1 MENRVPRGKRAQ
13 DFYALA
19 AKAIVK
25 DARAQRQVSY
35 KNLARLLEANGTHID
50 PQVLI
55 NRVNQGAFSFA
66 FALEL
71 LAAMGVEHLEVPRM
85 RGLTG
90 RTGSSGTDQSPRPV
104 PPETPS
110 P

>member
-1 MENRVPRGKRAQ
+1 MENRVPRAKRAQ

-85 RGLTG
+85 QGLTG
-90 RTGSSGTDQSPRPV
+90 RTGETPRSPRPA

>member
-13 DFYALA
+13 DFYAHA

-25 DARAQRQVSY
+25 DARTQRQVSY
-35 KNLARLLEANGTHID
+35 KNLARLLEANGTHVD
-50 PQVLI
+50 VQVLI

-85 RGLTG
+85 QGLTA
-90 RTGSSGTDQSPRPV
+90 RTGETPQSPRPE

>member
-13 DFYALA
+13 DFYAHA

-25 DARAQRQVSY
+25 DARIQRQVSY

-71 LAAMGVEHLEVPRM
+71 LAAMGVEHLDIPRM
-85 RGLTG
+85 KLTG
-90 RTGSSGTDQSPRPV
+90 RTGETPQSPRPE

>member
-71 LAAMGVEHLEVPRM
+71 LAAMGVEHLDVPRM
-85 RGLTG
+85 PLTG
-90 RTGSSGTDQSPRPV
+90 RTGETPLSPRPG
-104 PPETPS
+104 PPEKPL